1 MVAPIFALIVAAA
14 TSGALV
20 PKTAIPLAAA
30 VGRYVTDVAWENPQ
44 TVLIASD
51 KGIVRYSLRSRAAET
66 IVPAY
71 PLPEGMPDPE
81 AVSSDGVSVATTSHF
96 TIGCYNMRLS
106 DRKRLMAS
114 RVFLMPLD
122 VAVRGQ
128 RSCILAFQMRDEGSE
143 AVWCGPVNRPWSE
156 YKPVHRLTSGIE
168 NFREATER
176 LGGAVAMGDDGSLAV
191 VTSLEPGVFRYGPDG
206 KLVETLGRSFDELV
220 FHRLREFRKRFA
232 GDIDGRYRLL
242 LNAQPLI
249 EDMVLTPRGPAI
261 VVRTA
266 NDVQT
271 RWALWWPRADDRV
284 VPPTPL
290 GIERIGPFGHLHC
303 DTRGTALACVG
314 SFPDKKKAADF
325 HVSELTPYL
334 WIFELPK

>member
-1 MVAPIFALIVAAA
+1 MFALIVAAA
-14 TSGALV
+14 TTGALV
-20 PKTAIPLAAA
+20 PSAAISLPAA
-30 VGRYVTDVAWENPQ
+30 VGRYATDVAWENPQ

-51 KGIVRYSLRSRAAET
+51 KGIVRYSLRTRAAET
-66 IVPAY
+66 IVSAY

-96 TIGCYNMRLS
+96 TIGGYNMRLS

-122 VAVRGQ
+122 VAIRGQ
-128 RSCILAFQMRDEGSE
+128 RSCILAFQMKEDASE

-156 YKPVHRLTSGIE
+156 YKPVHRLKSGIE
-168 NFREATER
+168 NFRYARER
-176 LGGAVAMGDDGSLAV
+176 LGGAIALGEDGSLTV
-191 VTSLEPGVFRYGPDG
+191 MTSLEPGVFRYSPDG
-206 KLVETLGRSFDELV
+206 KLIETLGQGFDELV
-220 FHRLREFRKRFA
+220 FRELRDLRRFNA
-232 GDIDGRYRLL
+232 DVNGRYQLL
-242 LNAQPLI
+242 LNKRPRA

-266 NDVQT
+266 NEKQT
-271 RWALWWPRADDRV
+271 RWALWWPRADNRV

-325 HVSELTPYL
+325 HVSEFTPYL